1 MTLSVEIEH
10 QQGEF
15 TLDTRFECGAGVTA
29 LFGRSGTGKTT
40 LVNAIAGLIRPRKG
54 RVVFDGE
61 TLFDAERGIH
71 VRAGR
76 RRFGYVFQEGR
87 LFPHLTVR
95 QNLTYSHWFDRALHA
110 AVDFT
115 HVVELLGIGEL
126 LQRRPAQLSGG
137 EKQRVAIGRALL
149 AKPRLLLLDEPLA
162 SLDAERKYEILRYL
176 KLLRDE
182 TRIPMVYVS
191 HAVEEVLE
199 LADHVVL
206 LASGRVVASGSV
218 EAVMGRPDLLPA
230 SGVFEGGAVIE
241 THVIGVDA
249 DDGLA
254 TLGFDGGTLTI
265 GNFDARAG
273 ESVRVRIRA
282 REVSIALV
290 APQHISIQ
298 NILRGKVVNIEAPRG
313 SSVNVAIA
321 VGAAT
326 LRARITRRSARQLAL
341 APGMEVYA
349 LIKAISLERR
359 LDRPSDPA

>member
-1 MTLSVEIEH
+1 MTLSVEISH
-10 QQGEF
+10 QQGGF
-15 TLDTRFECGAGVTA
+15 SLDAAFECGAGVTA

-61 TLFDAERGIH
+61 TLFDSQRGIH

-95 QNLTYSHWFDRALHA
+95 QNLAYSHWFDRALYA
-110 AVDFT
+110 ASDFT

-162 SLDAERKYEILRYL
+162 SLDAERKHEILRYL
-176 KLLRDE
+176 RLLGDE

-191 HAVEEVLE
+191 HAVEEVLA
-199 LADHVVL
+199 LADQVVL
-206 LASGRVVASGSV
+206 LASGRVVASGTV
-218 EAVMGRPDLLPA
+218 EEVMGRPDLRPA
-230 SGVFEGGAVIE
+230 TGVFEGGAVIE
-241 THVIGVDA
+241 TRVIGVDF

-254 TLGFDGGTLTI
+254 TLGFDGGTLTV
-265 GNFDARAG
+265 GNFGAQTGERA
-273 ESVRVRIRA
+273 RVRIRA
-282 REVSIALV
+282 REVSIALE
-290 APQHISIQ
+290 PPRHISIQ
-298 NILRGKVVNIEAPRG
+298 NILRGRIIAIDTPRG
-313 SSVNVAIA
+313 SSVNVTIV
-321 VGAAT
+321 VGSAT
-326 LRARITRRSARQLAL
+326 LRSRVTRRSVQQLAL
-341 APGMEVYA
+341 VPGMEVYA
-349 LIKAISLERR
+349 LIKAISLDRR
-359 LDRPSDPA
+359 LDPHS

>member
-1 MTLSVEIEH
+1 MTLSVAISH
-10 QQGEF
+10 AQGGF
-15 TLDTRFECGAGVTA
+15 SLDAAFECGAGVTA

-40 LVNAIAGLIRPRKG
+40 LVNAIAGLIRPRQG

-61 TLFDAERGIH
+61 TLFDSERSIH
-71 VRAGR
+71 VRAGK

-87 LFPHLTVR
+87 LFPHFTVR
-95 QNLTYSHWFDRALHA
+95 QNLTYSHWFDRALYSA
-110 AVDFT
+110 SGFA

-162 SLDAERKYEILRYL
+162 SLDAERKHEILRYL
-176 KLLRDE
+176 RLLRDE

-218 EAVMGRPDLLPA
+218 EEVMGRPDLRPA
-230 SGVFEGGAVIE
+230 AGVFEGGAVIE
-241 THVIGVDA
+241 THVIGVDV

-254 TLGFDGGTLTI
+254 TLGFDGGTLTV
-265 GNFDARAG
+265 GNFDAQAG
-273 ESVRVRIRA
+273 ERVRVRIRA
-282 REVSIALV
+282 REVSIALEP
-290 APQHISIQ
+290 PQHISIQ
-298 NILRGKVVNIEAPRG
+298 NILRGKIVAMDTPRG
-313 SSVNVAIA
+313 SSVTVAIA

-326 LRARITRRSARQLAL
+326 LRSRITLRSARQLAL

-349 LIKAISLERR
+349 LIKAISLDRR
-359 LDRPSDPA
+359 GTQA